1 MEVADM
7 RRIKVNWINKVIK
20 VDNVLKVAMVI
31 RVYKVLIKHSTLNI
45 Q

>member
-1 MEVADM
+1 MMEVADM
-7 RRIKVNWINKVIK
+7 RRIKVNRINKVI
-20 VDNVLKVAMVI
+20 KVAMVI